1 MAVIK
6 TLNSRV
12 GIEVNYH
19 RIIGI
24 NLNYRDKKVVLCV
37 ASYISKEKRFNN
49 FEALEVVDIEVPD
62 VDFDLFINEDPRGI
76 AYLWLKENVEGF
88 EQSTDDLDVEE
99 DVWCPESLPTA
110 S

>member
-1 MAVIK
+1 MAIIK
-6 TLNSRV
+6 TLNSKV
-12 GIEVNYH
+12 GIEVSYH

-49 FEALEVVDIEVPD
+49 FESLEVVDIEVPD
-62 VDFDLFINEDPRGI
+62 TDFELFIDEDPRGI

-88 EQSTDDLDVEE
+88 DESIDDLEKAEE
-99 DVWCPESLPTA
+99 V
-110 S
+110 

>member
-1 MAVIK
+1 MAIIK

-12 GIEVNYH
+12 GIEVSYH

-62 VDFDLFINEDPRGI
+62 TDFELFIDEDPRGI

-88 EQSTDDLDVEE
+88 DESIDDLAKTGEV
-99 DVWCPESLPTA
+99 
-110 S
+110 